1 MISNEVVQLTREAL
15 WIVLVLS
22 GPPIIVASAVGLIM
36 AIIQAVTQIQ
46 EQTLLYAVKFFAIVV
61 TLLATASLLGGTLY
75 QFSDRLLTDFPR
87 MVR

>member
-1 MISNEVVQLTREAL
+1 MISSEVIQLTREAL

-22 GPPIIVASAVGLIM
+22 GPPIIVASSVGLIV

-75 QFSDRLLTDFPR
+75 HFSDRLLTDFPR